1 MVKEEVLKEAVQIL
15 KKIRPDLIETA
26 IEKDIKIKFRKEWVP
41 YAVAH
46 YNPLTKTI
54 TIDKRY
60 KTPYDI
66 AIVLSHE
73 LRHAQIGALDF
84 ILNMAE
90 NEYNCLVTEMQVAKA
105 LGRNIYFF
113 GKDLEYFK
121 KERARCIRLIGQNG
135 YSWIGQLKR
144 FTIGLRRG

>member
-1 MVKEEVLKEAVQIL
+1 
-15 KKIRPDLIETA
+15 
-26 IEKDIKIKFRKEWVP
+26 
-41 YAVAH
+41 
-46 YNPLTKTI
+46 
-54 TIDKRY
+54 
-60 KTPYDI
+60 
-66 AIVLSHE
+66 VLSHE

-144 FTIGLRRG
+144 FTIGLRRV

>member
-1 MVKEEVLKEAVQIL
+1 
-15 KKIRPDLIETA
+15 
-26 IEKDIKIKFRKEWVP
+26 
-41 YAVAH
+41 
-46 YNPLTKTI
+46 
-54 TIDKRY
+54 
-60 KTPYDI
+60 
-66 AIVLSHE
+66 
-73 LRHAQIGALDF
+73 
-84 ILNMAE
+84 
-90 NEYNCLVTEMQVAKA
+90 MQVAKA

>member
-15 KKIRPDLIETA
+15 KKIRPDLIEAA

-73 LRHAQIGALDF
+73 LRHAQIGAPDF

>member
-1 MVKEEVLKEAVQIL
+1 MVEEKNLREAVQL
-15 KKIRPDLIETA
+15 LRKIRPDLIETA
-26 IEKDIKIKFRKEWVP
+26 IENDIKIKVRKEWIP

-54 TIDKRY
+54 VIDKRY
-60 KTPYDI
+60 KTPIDI

-73 LRHAQIGALDF
+73 LRHAQLGALHF

-90 NEYNCLVTEMQVAKA
+90 SEYDCMVTEMEVART

-113 GKDLEYFK
+113 GKDLECFGN
-121 KERARCIRLIGQNG
+121 EREHCIKLIGQKG
-135 YSWIGQLKR
+135 YSWIGQIKR
-144 FTIGLRRG
+144 FTIGLR